1 MKLKKLFAGV
11 LTASMILNGG
21 MTVSFAKKKSVS
33 KITLNKKKVKLKKGK
48 KFTLKLKGTK
58 KSAKAS
64 VSNKKIIKLSAVKKS
79 KKKVKNQWIVKALK
93 AGKAKITVKAGK
105 HKYVCKVTVLDIN
118 KAMNSHTSST
128 VSASQDSDVANNAI
142 AAINGLP
149 SAEYLT
155 LNDEGRVQQAQNSY
169 DSLTANQKQYVDT
182 ETVTKLNNCIN
193 KMNELKQQQAQQQVI
208 ESANTNTKLFFTDTI
223 KSVDMMP
230 GDTEKLSYSLS
241 SSYYHDSDVKF
252 TSSNSQVATVDSS
265 GTVTGVGKGT
275 AIITVAVGSL
285 SDQYTV
291 NVHDISITF
300 PQLPK
305 SLNDFSISERQIKCE
320 IDSLSIEKHF
330 YEPNEFSVR
339 LNYTGKKL
347 YDSTNSND
355 YCRIDYKL
363 YNENNVVVDSG
374 SIFSNNVNA
383 GESFSGY
390 TYLGSTLPEGSYRLE
405 LFDGQ

>member
-1 MKLKKLFAGV
+1 M
-11 LTASMILNGG
+11 
-21 MTVSFAKKKSVS
+21 
-33 KITLNKKKVKLKKGK
+33 
-48 KFTLKLKGTK
+48 
-58 KSAKAS
+58 
-64 VSNKKIIKLSAVKKS
+64 KKS

-93 AGKAKITVKAGK
+93 VGKAKITVKTGK

-118 KAMNSHTSST
+118 KAMNSYTA
-128 VSASQDSDVANNAI
+128 SASQDSDAANNAI

-300 PQLPK
+300 PKLPK

-355 YCRIDYKL
+355 YCQIDYKL

>member
-64 VSNKKIIKLSAVKKS
+64 VSNKKIIKLFAVKKS

-93 AGKAKITVKAGK
+93 AGKAKITVKTGK

-118 KAMNSHTSST
+118 KTMNSYTA
-128 VSASQDSDVANNAI
+128 SASQDSDVANNAI
-142 AAINGLP
+142 AAINSLP

-305 SLNDFSISERQIKCE
+305 SLNDFSISERQINCE
-320 IDSLSIEKHF
+320 IDSLSIEKYF

>member
-1 MKLKKLFAGV
+1 M
-11 LTASMILNGG
+11 
-21 MTVSFAKKKSVS
+21 
-33 KITLNKKKVKLKKGK
+33 
-48 KFTLKLKGTK
+48 
-58 KSAKAS
+58 
-64 VSNKKIIKLSAVKKS
+64 
-79 KKKVKNQWIVKALK
+79 
-93 AGKAKITVKAGK
+93 
-105 HKYVCKVTVLDIN
+105 
-118 KAMNSHTSST
+118 
-128 VSASQDSDVANNAI
+128 
-142 AAINGLP
+142 
-149 SAEYLT
+149 
-155 LNDEGRVQQAQNSY
+155 
-169 DSLTANQKQYVDT
+169 
-182 ETVTKLNNCIN
+182 
-193 KMNELKQQQAQQQVI
+193 
-208 ESANTNTKLFFTDTI
+208 
-223 KSVDMMP
+223 
-230 GDTEKLSYSLS
+230 
-241 SSYYHDSDVKF
+241 
-252 TSSNSQVATVDSS
+252 
-265 GTVTGVGKGT
+265 
-275 AIITVAVGSL
+275 
-285 SDQYTV
+285 

-355 YCRIDYKL
+355 YCQIDYKL